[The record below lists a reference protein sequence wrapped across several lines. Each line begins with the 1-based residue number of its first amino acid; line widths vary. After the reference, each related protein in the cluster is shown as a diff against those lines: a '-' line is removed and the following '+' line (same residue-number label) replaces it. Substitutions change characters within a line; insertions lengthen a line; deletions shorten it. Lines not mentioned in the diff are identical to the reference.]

1 MVQIVGKYQYVS
13 SENFE
18 DYIKSLGKA
27 DLADAF
33 LQATP
38 VVEIQQNGDQW
49 IVVVTSQG
57 KTVTATFK
65 LGEVYDEQLPSQ
77 GLIFKVGSSPSSS
90 PLLLRERW
98 GGGYIALIVRVEHDI
113 TLLHNLTLRYYIW
126 TIKINVTDL
135 KLLSDIEYNDL
146 FKITTWKIFP
156 KLRKERFYIPR
167 ESNVRW
173 IICVEND

>member
-1 MVQIVGKYQYVS
+1 MQIVGKYQYMS

-49 IVVVTSQG
+49 VVVVTSQG

-65 LGEVYDEQLPSQ
+65 PGEVYDEQLPSQ
-77 GLIFKVGSSPSSS
+77 GLVFKVGSAGRKTRIRSSTS
-90 PLLLRERW
+90 STQPRK
-98 GGGYIALIVRVEHDI
+98 GGFDI
-113 TLLHNLTLRYYIW
+113 PGEEVTLDGLFSARR
-126 TIKINVTDL
+126 TI
-135 KLLSDIEYNDL
+135 S
-146 FKITTWKIFP
+146 
-156 KLRKERFYIPR
+156 
-167 ESNVRW
+167 
-173 IICVEND
+173 

>member
-1 MVQIVGKYQYVS
+1 MVQIVGKYQYMS

-38 VVEIQQNGDQW
+38 VVEIQQNGEQW

-77 GLIFKVGSSPSSS
+77 GLVFKVGYSFSYSFKK
-90 PLLLRERW
+90 ERQTKCEW
-98 GGGYIALIVRVEHDI
+98 GRRKRGKGRKGKRLKI
-113 TLLHNLTLRYYIW
+113 TLRNQVSYEQSHNHM
-126 TIKINVTDL
+126 N
-135 KLLSDIEYNDL
+135 N
-146 FKITTWKIFP
+146 
-156 KLRKERFYIPR
+156 
-167 ESNVRW
+167 
-173 IICVEND
+173 